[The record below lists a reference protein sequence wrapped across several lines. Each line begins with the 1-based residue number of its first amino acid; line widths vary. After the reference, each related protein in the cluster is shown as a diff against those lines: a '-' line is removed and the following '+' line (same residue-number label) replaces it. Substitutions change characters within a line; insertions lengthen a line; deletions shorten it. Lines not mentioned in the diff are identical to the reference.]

1 MMKDE
6 AFNDRPCHIREDLI
20 ISNVTSSRANG
31 FATIVR
37 VDKGSLANLLGD
49 SENPAHTEWQASSQ
63 NFKDK
68 YVYGGMVIKFVADFA
83 TELLRRVHSSSN
95 QIDKDILRS
104 YFNDPGPETPD
115 VDKPPVKEPAEEP
128 GPTPPLPPDPP
139 DIPAKAEVRIVPL
152 ADGFT
157 AMATGWPI
165 DSGAQVEIRAA
176 YETAKGDPFS
186 RYQEYDFDFK
196 GKALKREIDGA
207 TIVFAEGNRVV
218 ISVTA
223 PIFQIT
229 VKGFDVNRD
238 LVVRSNIIESKET
251 L

>member
-1 MMKDE
+1 
-6 AFNDRPCHIREDLI
+6 
-20 ISNVTSSRANG
+20 
-31 FATIVR
+31 
-37 VDKGSLANLLGD
+37 
-49 SENPAHTEWQASSQ
+49 
-63 NFKDK
+63 
-68 YVYGGMVIKFVADFA
+68 MVIKFVDDFA

-115 VDKPPVKEPAEEP
+115 VEKPPRKEPKEPDDQP
-128 GPTPPLPPDPP
+128 GPIPPIPPDLPDLPP
-139 DIPAKAEVRIVPL
+139 KAEVRIIPL
-152 ADGFT
+152 TDGFT
-157 AMATGWPI
+157 VSATGWPV
-165 DSGAQVEIRAA
+165 DSGANVEILAA

-207 TIVFAEGNRVV
+207 TIVSAEGNRIV
-218 ISVTA
+218 ISITE
-223 PIFQIT
+223 PIFQVT

-238 LVVRSNIIESKET
+238 LVVRSKILEAKEA

>member
-1 MMKDE
+1 
-6 AFNDRPCHIREDLI
+6 
-20 ISNVTSSRANG
+20 
-31 FATIVR
+31 
-37 VDKGSLANLLGD
+37 
-49 SENPAHTEWQASSQ
+49 
-63 NFKDK
+63 
-68 YVYGGMVIKFVADFA
+68 MVIKFVADFA

-115 VDKPPVKEPAEEP
+115 VEKPPRKEPKTPDDQP
-128 GPTPPLPPDPP
+128 GPIPPVPPDLPELPP
-139 DIPAKAEVRIVPL
+139 KAEVRIVPL

-157 AMATGWPI
+157 AMATGWPV
-165 DSGAQVEIRAA
+165 DSGANVEILAA

-207 TIVFAEGNRVV
+207 TIVSAEGNRIV
-218 ISVTA
+218 ISITE
-223 PIFQIT
+223 PIFQVT

-238 LVVRSNIIESKET
+238 LVVRSRILETKEA

>member
-1 MMKDE
+1 
-6 AFNDRPCHIREDLI
+6 
-20 ISNVTSSRANG
+20 
-31 FATIVR
+31 
-37 VDKGSLANLLGD
+37 
-49 SENPAHTEWQASSQ
+49 
-63 NFKDK
+63 
-68 YVYGGMVIKFVADFA
+68 
-83 TELLRRVHSSSN
+83 VHSSTN

-104 YFNDPGPETPD
+104 YFNDPGPETPE
-115 VDKPPVKEPAEEP
+115 VDKPPVREPKEPIDEP

-152 ADGFT
+152 TDGFT
-157 AMATGWPI
+157 VMATGWPV

-196 GKALKREIDGA
+196 AKALKREIDGA
-207 TIVFAEGNRVV
+207 TIISAEGNRIV
-218 ISVTA
+218 IAINA

-238 LVVRSNIIESKET
+238 LVVRSSILEAKES